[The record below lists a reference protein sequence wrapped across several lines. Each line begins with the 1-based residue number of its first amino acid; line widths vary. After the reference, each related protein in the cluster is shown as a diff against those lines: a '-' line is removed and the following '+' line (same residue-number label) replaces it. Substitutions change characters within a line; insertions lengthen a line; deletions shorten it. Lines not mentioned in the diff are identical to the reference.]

1 MITRFARS
9 RSTFALAILMAALSL
24 PGLAMADVKGPNG
37 KIIECFCTDTQ
48 GYRHEIGDIIC
59 LTVDGRSYMAK
70 CIMAQNVPFW
80 RDQEMGCLSS
90 QVPVPLMT
98 PWPDKATTQVAAICQ
113 GTKAS

>member
-1 MITRFARS
+1 MTHFVKS
-9 RSTFALAILMAALSL
+9 RSTFVLAFLTAALAL
-24 PGLAMADVKGPNG
+24 PGLALADVKGPNG

-90 QVPVPLMT
+90 QLPDPQMT
-98 PWPDKATTQVAAICQ
+98 PWPDKTATQLAAICHA
-113 GTKAS
+113 TKAS